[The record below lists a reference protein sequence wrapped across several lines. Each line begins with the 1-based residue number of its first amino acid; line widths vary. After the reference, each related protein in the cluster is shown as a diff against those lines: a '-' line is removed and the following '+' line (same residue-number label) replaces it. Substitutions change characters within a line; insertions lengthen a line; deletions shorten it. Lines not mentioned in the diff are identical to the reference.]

1 MKDELNTQMKQAVEE
16 LPVEEFEEKVIQID
30 RVTRVVKGGRRMRF
44 RATVVVGNKNGRVG
58 IGIEKGS
65 EVMVAITKA
74 VSQAKKKMFNVNLKE
89 TTIPHEVYSKKA
101 GARVFLK
108 PASEGTGVIAGGA
121 VRAVLEAA
129 GVKDILSKMY
139 GSNSKINN
147 AYATMDALKSLREAP
162 DNLEVKNKNEKSQVK
177 NEKKEKNQSG
187 ADQSGAEKQ
196 VKPEAKKPV
205 TKSTKSTKADKKE
218 TKS

>member
-1 MKDELNTQMKQAVEE
+1 MRDELNTQVKQAVEE
-16 LPVEEFEEKVIQID
+16 LPVEEFEERVIQID

-58 IGIEKGS
+58 LGVEKGS
-65 EVMVAITKA
+65 EVTVAITKA
-74 VSQAKKKMFNVNLKE
+74 VSQAKKRMFDVNLDG

-101 GARVFLK
+101 GARIFLK

-129 GVKDILSKMY
+129 GVKDILSKML

-147 AYATMDALKSLREAP
+147 AYATLEALDALREAHIKKTKEKP
-162 DNLEVKNKNEKSQVK
+162 EDLGKSSVKKAEKSEEKKTVKKSATKKTGKKEVK
-177 NEKKEKNQSG
+177 
-187 ADQSGAEKQ
+187 
-196 VKPEAKKPV
+196 
-205 TKSTKSTKADKKE
+205 
-218 TKS
+218 

>member
-1 MKDELNTQMKQAVEE
+1 MRDELNTVVKQAVEE
-16 LPVEEFEEKVIQID
+16 LPIEEYEEKVIQID

-58 IGIEKGS
+58 IGVEKSG
-65 EVMVAITKA
+65 EVVGAITKA
-74 VSQAKKKMFNVNLKE
+74 VSQAKKNMKDVNLKG
-89 TTIPHEVYSKKA
+89 TTISHEVLSKKS

-129 GVKDILSKMY
+129 GVKDILSKML

-147 AYATMDALKSLREAP
+147 AYATIDALVSIRPAKAMKEDKS
-162 DNLEVKNKNEKSQVK
+162 DKS
-177 NEKKEKNQSG
+177 E
-187 ADQSGAEKQ
+187 
-196 VKPEAKKPV
+196 KKPV
-205 TKSTKSTKADKKE
+205 IKE
-218 TKS
+218 ENK

>member
-1 MKDELNTQMKQAVEE
+1 MRDELNTQVKQAVEE
-16 LPVEEFEEKVIQID
+16 LPVEEFEERVIQID

-58 IGIEKGS
+58 LGVEKGS
-65 EVMVAITKA
+65 EVTVAITKA
-74 VSQAKKKMFNVNLKE
+74 VSQAKKKMFDINLKG

-129 GVKDILSKMY
+129 GVKDILSKML

-147 AYATMDALKSLREAP
+147 AYATLEGLDTLREAP
-162 DNLEVKNKNEKSQVK
+162 AEKAKPTKEAVETK
-177 NEKKEKNQSG
+177 KVTKKPAAKKAEKKE
-187 ADQSGAEKQ
+187 EK
-196 VKPEAKKPV
+196 
-205 TKSTKSTKADKKE
+205 
-218 TKS
+218 